1 MANTSS
7 PAISVVIP
15 CKNEAPNLPQ
25 LIDEIATALAGR
37 SFEIVVVDDG
47 STDDTPAVLATQ
59 ARERPFA
66 VRHIRHARS
75 AGQSL
80 ALRSGALAAR
90 GAVVATLDGDGQND
104 PAALPVL
111 VDALLAG
118 GPEVGLAAGQRLR
131 RKDTRLKQFA
141 SRFANGLRG
150 AVLKDNTR
158 DTGCGLKAVHTDV
171 LRRLPFFDG
180 THRYLPAL
188 VMQEGLGVVH
198 RDVVDRPRRHGKSNY
213 GVLDRGLR
221 GALDLMGVW
230 WLRRRRR
237 AMPHPE
243 EINHD

>member
-1 MANTSS
+1 MAS
-7 PAISVVIP
+7 PTPPTISVVIP
-15 CKNEAPNLPQ
+15 CRNEAPNLPQ
-25 LIDEIATALAGR
+25 LIDEIAAALSGR

-47 STDDTPAVLATQ
+47 STDETPAVLAAETR
-59 ARERPFA
+59 ARPFA

-80 ALRSGALAAR
+80 ALRSGVLAAH
-90 GAVVATLDGDGQND
+90 GAIVATLDGDGQND
-104 PAALPVL
+104 PAALPLL
-111 VDALLAG
+111 VDALVAG
-118 GPEVGLAAGQRLR
+118 GPGIGLAAGQRLQR
-131 RKDTRLKQFA
+131 RDTRLKQVA
-141 SRFANGLRG
+141 SRFANSLRG
-150 AVLKDNTR
+150 AILKDNTR
-158 DTGCGLKAVHTDV
+158 DTGCGLKAAHTDV

-237 AMPHPE
+237 AMPQPE
-243 EINHD
+243 EIHHD